1 MTMVLKLALVLAVVL
16 IVAALVFVPTFVSSA
31 AGRKAILAKV
41 NNLIDGRADFASLS
55 MGWLK
60 GIDVADV
67 SFSDGA
73 GKVSVAA
80 KQIRTKPHYGSLLT
94 GNLSFGETVIDEPK
108 VKIDLKEGRIT
119 GPARPKKPSGQ
130 KRQEIPMPI
139 KNIDLVV
146 KDGDLEISGSKGRK
160 IKLAQINSE
169 VNLRPPGQQTSFNLS
184 MAVVEDGKQ
193 STIRA
198 DGRITPK
205 AAKTGWSLKGTSGDI
220 AVEVKEFDLDSLGS
234 IFALAGVEVDTKG
247 QVSANIKSRVTDGRL
262 DNLTGAITGKD
273 IDITGP
279 QLSGDKL
286 RTGSLDISFE
296 MNRDRDTMNIGK
308 LQVKSDWADLNANGA
323 VPAKVPGSLAD
334 LLKDDS
340 KYNFTGSFN
349 CDLAA
354 VLSQMPKTL
363 GLKEGMKVTA
373 GKLTGNIETFTEA
386 GKARIGGRADLA
398 GLAGVLDGKEI
409 AISEPIRADLG
420 ITADSNE
427 MDFDNLSV
435 SAAFA
440 KINASGNAKQI
451 KYNGQVDLAKLQSE
465 LGQFI
470 EIGEYQIAGAFSSE
484 GQISI
489 NKSKIGAVGSSALEN
504 LRLSSPEGVTAS
516 EPMVKLAFAINMD
529 GENKI
534 VTLDSIEANASLGE
548 VNIKDAV
555 LPTGKEATKPMALT
569 VSANKIDLEKL
580 KPFAVLFA
588 SLQPDVELSG
598 IAASQISVSSK
609 EGIYRIVTDATNIR
623 NLKLVSPGEK
633 PFEQEQVLLT
643 LEAEV
648 DPEQKAINVKTLKLE
663 SPQVKIEKSESK

>member
-1 MTMVLKLALVLAVVL
+1 MSTAAKPKAKGRKSRMKMVLKLALMLTVVL
-16 IVAALVFVPTFVSSA
+16 IVAALVFLPTFVSSA

-41 NNLIDGRADFASLS
+41 NNLIDGRADFSSLS

-73 GKVSVAA
+73 GQVSVAA
-80 KQIRTKPHYGSLLT
+80 KQISTKPHYGSLLT

-119 GPARPKKPSGQ
+119 GPARPKKPSGGTP
-130 KRQEIPMPI
+130 QEIPMPI

-146 KDGDLEISGSKGRK
+146 NNGDLEISGSKGGK
-160 IKLAQINSE
+160 IKLAQINSA

-184 MAVVEDGKQ
+184 MAVVDDGKR
-193 STIRA
+193 STVRA
-198 DGRITPK
+198 NGRITPK
-205 AAKTGWSLKGTSGDI
+205 AAKTGWSLKGTSGEI
-220 AVEVKEFDLDSLGS
+220 TVEVKQFDLGSLGS

-247 QVSANIKSRVTDGRL
+247 QISANIKSQVTDGRL

-273 IDITGP
+273 LDITSP
-279 QLSGDKL
+279 QLKGDKL
-286 RTGSLDISFE
+286 RTGSLDIGVE

-308 LQVKSDWADLNANGA
+308 LQLKSDWAALNANGV

-334 LLKDDS
+334 LLKEDS
-340 KYNFTGSFN
+340 KCNFKGSFD

-354 VLSQMPKTL
+354 VLSQMPQTL
-363 GLKEGMKVTA
+363 GLKEGMKVTS

-386 GKARIGGRADLA
+386 GKAKIGGRANLA
-398 GLAGVLDGKEI
+398 GLAGVMDGKEI

-427 MDFDNLSV
+427 MNFDNLSV

-440 KINASGNAKQI
+440 KINANGNTKQI

-470 EIGEYQIAGAFSSE
+470 EIGKYEIAGAFSSE

-489 NKSKIGAVGSSALEN
+489 DKSKVAAVGSSALEN

-516 EPMVKLAFAINMD
+516 EPMVKLAFAVNMD

-548 VNIKDAV
+548 VSIKDAV

-569 VSANKIDLEKL
+569 VFANKIDLAKL
-580 KPFAVLFA
+580 KPFAVSFA
-588 SLQPDVELSG
+588 SLKPDVELS
-598 IAASQISVSSK
+598 
-609 EGIYRIVTDATNIR
+609 
-623 NLKLVSPGEK
+623 VSPHRK
-633 PFEQEQVLLT
+633 SPSAQR
-643 LEAEV
+643 
-648 DPEQKAINVKTLKLE
+648 KASTG
-663 SPQVKIEKSESK
+663 S